1 VPEAAQGGATG
12 RASDIAPG
20 TQHDE
25 VEGVTHR
32 MGTLDGK
39 VVIVVGGAGAQGR
52 VGAALFAREGAKVV
66 VADTSA
72 PGAAE
77 VEAAI
82 TADGGTAIAR
92 AADIADG
99 DAWVELVAAAE
110 AEFGRVDG
118 LVDYAAV
125 LSRPGIE
132 ETEPDAWERTLRVN
146 LTGAWLG
153 MRAVIPAL
161 RRAGGGSIVMIG
173 SVDGLVGRGGGAA
186 YQASKGG
193 LRLLAKSAATQ
204 YASEGIRVNSVH
216 PGPMQARMAE
226 VVGPRADVSAT
237 AALEARLV
245 AQIPV
250 GRLGRPDDIAYAVRY
265 LLSDESSFVTGID
278 LPVDGGLTAQ

>member
-1 VPEAAQGGATG
+1 MSTHREK
-12 RASDIAPG
+12 SD
-20 TQHDE
+20 E
-25 VEGVTHR
+25 EGVTQA

-66 VADTSA
+66 VADASA
-72 PGAAE
+72 EGAAE
-77 VEAAI
+77 VEASI
-82 TADGGTAIAR
+82 VSDGGAAIAR
-92 AADIADG
+92 GTDIG
-99 DAWVELVAAAE
+99 DADAWTALVAAAE
-110 AEFGRVDG
+110 SEFGRVDG

-125 LSRPGIE
+125 LSRPGVE
-132 ETEPDAWERTLRVN
+132 ETELDAWERTLRVN

-153 MRAVIPAL
+153 LRASIPAM
-161 RRAGGGSIVMIG
+161 RRAGGGSIVLIG

-193 LRLLAKSAATQ
+193 VRLLAKSAATQ
-204 YASEGIRVNSVH
+204 YAAEGIRVNSVH

-226 VVGPRADVSAT
+226 VVGPRADASAT
-237 AALEARLV
+237 GALEARLV

-265 LLSDESSFVTGID
+265 LLSDESSFVTGVD